1 MGSARPP
8 QEDRLKLYALYKQS
22 MEGDVE
28 GVMER
33 PRGDSEDIR
42 NDQEKW

>member
-1 MGSARPP
+1 
-8 QEDRLKLYALYKQS
+8 

-33 PRGDSEDIR
+33 PGGYTDESEFTR
-42 NDQEKW
+42 EEKAEVEKW